1 LIGWKPI
8 SVADVFFDSNVL
20 LYLLSGDT
28 IKASRAEELL
38 GARGVIS
45 VQVLNEFVAVAV
57 HKALLKFHEI
67 REILPTIRGL
77 CTVRPV
83 DIGTH
88 ELALDLS
95 EQRHFSIYDALIV
108 AAALQAQCTVLYT
121 EDLQHNQRIGGLTI
135 MNPFVGQLN

>member
-1 LIGWKPI
+1 
-8 SVADVFFDSNVL
+8 VTDVFFDSNIL
-20 LYLLSGDT
+20 LYLVSGDMG
-28 IKASRAEELL
+28 KASRVEELI

-57 HKALLKFHEI
+57 REASLKFQEV
-67 REILPTIRGL
+67 REILSTIQGL

-88 ELALDLS
+88 ELALDRS
-95 EQRHFSIYDALIV
+95 EQHHFSIYDALIV

-135 MNPFVGQLN
+135 RNPFVGQPN

>member
-1 LIGWKPI
+1 MT
-8 SVADVFFDSNVL
+8 DVFFDSNIL
-20 LYLLSGDT
+20 LYLVSGDKG
-28 IKASRAEELL
+28 KASRAEELI

-57 HKALLKFHEI
+57 RNALLKFHEI
-67 REILPTIRGL
+67 REILSTIRGL

-83 DIGTH
+83 DITTH

-135 MNPFVGQLN
+135 RNPFVGQPN